1 MSQLLIQFQQPFV
14 APFGEPIHNNN
25 SSAQNETFL
34 SQGDYDIAGS
44 LNRSRRGLDDTLKGT
59 IATEGDDISFSQKTD
74 VPFWEYAWNDVY
86 WLSAGVV
93 LMAMIGCFLMHHADL
108 RQRLLGAQ
116 IRIACCSLMY
126 RKTLKLSKRVAGTTP
141 TGYLVNLLSNDVA
154 RFDVILILVHYAW
167 MMPFQAVLICY
178 LIWRKI
184 GLAAVAGV
192 VRLVEQ

>member
-1 MSQLLIQFQQPFV
+1 
-14 APFGEPIHNNN
+14 
-25 SSAQNETFL
+25 
-34 SQGDYDIAGS
+34 
-44 LNRSRRGLDDTLKGT
+44 
-59 IATEGDDISFSQKTD
+59 
-74 VPFWEYAWNDVY
+74 
-86 WLSAGVV
+86 
-93 LMAMIGCFLMHHADL
+93 MAMIGCFLMHHADL